1 MLTSKL
7 FREYHIFV
15 GKDNLDQLIK
25 ITELLGTDMF
35 FDYIKKY
42 GIKLEKN
49 EIKRIKQYS
58 DILISSKDLEVKE
71 EGLKV

>member
-1 MLTSKL
+1 MLTSKQ

-15 GKDNLDQLIK
+15 GKDHLDQLIK

-58 DILISSKDLEVKE
+58 DVLISSKDLEVKE